1 MKKIIF
7 TLLLLIST
15 QLSFAGGFPDKI
27 GIVNDYEGVL
37 TPKQEKTLIKII
49 SKYQTKTNVKML
61 VVSTKDFK
69 PATSIKKYVLGLFE
83 HWKYSPNQTKNG
95 VLVLFSFNKK
105 ELKIIPGHDI
115 KSILTEKK
123 LLSIV
128 QNVMEPKFLKEK
140 HFAGLKKGI
149 KAIYKTIKA
158 YQAG

>member
-1 MKKIIF
+1 MKKFIVI
-7 TLLLLIST
+7 LLLLST
-15 QLSFAGGFPDKI
+15 QLSFATGFPDQI

-37 TPKQEKTLIKII
+37 TPKQEKTLTKFI
-49 SKYQTKTNVKML
+49 SKYQIKTNVKML

-83 HWKYSPNQTKNG
+83 HWKYTPNQTKNG
-95 VLVLFSFNKK
+95 VLIVFSYSKK
-105 ELKIIPGHDI
+105 ELQIIPGHDI
-115 KSILTEKK
+115 KSILTERK
-123 LLSIV
+123 LLSII

-140 HFAGLKKGI
+140 YFSGLKKGI

>member
-1 MKKIIF
+1 MKNLIF
-7 TLLLLIST
+7 TLLLISS
-15 QLSFAGGFPDKI
+15 QLSFATGFPDKI

-37 TPKQEKTLIKII
+37 TPKQEKTITKFIN
-49 SKYQTKTNVKML
+49 KYQVKTSVNML

-69 PATSIKKYVLGLFE
+69 PATSIKKYILGLFE

-95 VLVLFSFNKK
+95 VLILFSFNKK

-149 KAIYKTIKA
+149 KTIYKTINT
-158 YQAG
+158 YQTK